1 MLKTSD
7 VSLVEDEPRKTPWVF
22 RGFCLRAKVQRL
34 ATSDKIKAST
44 NMELKSMENQINV
57 GIIGAG
63 AMGLLYAANF
73 ADKSKL
79 TLFTH
84 RKEQADLLNQK
95 GISLIDNETTKNIH
109 IHAAQITEEEK
120 LINQQLLIIAV
131 KQYSLNEIIPILQKL
146 PTKTPILF
154 IQNGA
159 GHLERL
165 SELGLKRTILLAISE
180 HGAGREDDTTVI
192 WRGHGRTKYSIYQG
206 ELNDALTELLT
217 SSPAFPIE
225 KHADYQAI
233 IQEKLFI
240 NAVIN
245 PLTAVLGVQ
254 NGKLLENQEWH
265 RLLIRVVNEVAT
277 VLPIENALEKV
288 EMICR
293 TTALNF
299 SSMALDCM
307 NERMTEIDGIV
318 LPILEKGDQT
328 ETSLP
333 TLRTLYQIIKGL
345 EGERH
350 V

>member
-1 MLKTSD
+1 
-7 VSLVEDEPRKTPWVF
+7 
-22 RGFCLRAKVQRL
+22 
-34 ATSDKIKAST
+34 
-44 NMELKSMENQINV
+44 MENQINV

-84 RKEQADLLNQK
+84 REEQATLLNQK
-95 GISLIDNETTKNIH
+95 GISLIDNVTTKNIH
-109 IHAAQITEEEK
+109 IHAVSLAEEEQ
-120 LINQQLLIIAV
+120 LTNQKLLIIAV
-131 KQYSLNEIIPILQKL
+131 KQYSLNEILPILQKL
-146 PTKTPILF
+146 PSNIPILF

-159 GHLERL
+159 GHLGYL
-165 SELGLKRTILLAISE
+165 SQLGQTRTILLGVSE

-206 ELNDALTELLT
+206 ELNDDLEELLT
-217 SSPAFPIE
+217 SRPVFPIE
-225 KHADYQAI
+225 KHANYLEI

-265 RLLIRVVNEVAT
+265 NLLIRVVKEVGA
-277 VLPIENALEKV
+277 VLPIEDAQKKV
-288 EMICR
+288 ETICR

-307 NERMTEIDGIV
+307 NRRMTEIDGIV
-318 LPILEKGDQT
+318 LPILEKGSQR
-328 ETSLP
+328 EISLP
-333 TLRTLYQIIKGL
+333 TLQTLYQIIKGM
-345 EGERH
+345 EGEHH

>member
-1 MLKTSD
+1 
-7 VSLVEDEPRKTPWVF
+7 
-22 RGFCLRAKVQRL
+22 
-34 ATSDKIKAST
+34 
-44 NMELKSMENQINV
+44 MENQINV

-109 IHAAQITEEEK
+109 IHAAQINEEEK
-120 LINQQLLIIAV
+120 LTNQQLLIIAV
-131 KQYSLNEIIPILQKL
+131 KQYSLNEIIPILQKS
-146 PTKTPILF
+146 PTKIPILF

-165 SELGLKRTILLAISE
+165 SELGPKRTILLAISE

-206 ELNDALTELLT
+206 ELNEDLTELFT

-265 RLLIRVVNEVAT
+265 RLLIRIVNEVAT

-288 EMICR
+288 ETICR